1 MYVTLGKNMSPANIE
16 STSSL
21 DVAEAWGRAM
31 DDLDEE
37 ARIALAHRETEIVA
51 QGGTRRGHDALREW
65 LGKQTYGVA
74 PRFERRRTFAR
85 GATVAV
91 DLRVEFR
98 YLDGGGVAGSE
109 DAAAVIEVTD
119 ELVRRITLHTDL
131 KSALSAA
138 GLDGTDEAPIE
149 PPTEQ
154 AQDGRKS

>member
-1 MYVTLGKNMSPANIE
+1 MPD
-16 STSSL
+16 STL

-31 DDLDEE
+31 DGLDEE
-37 ARIALAHRETEIVA
+37 ALIALAHPEIEIVT

-98 YLDGGGVAGSE
+98 YLDGGGVAASE
-109 DAAAVIEVTD
+109 DVAAVIEVTD
-119 ELVRRITLHTDL
+119 EFVRRITLHTEL
-131 KSALSAA
+131 ASALSAA
-138 GLDGTDEAPIE
+138 GLNETDEAPTE

-154 AQDGRKS
+154 TQP